1 MTQAQEP
8 TVTINGNE
16 YKFNDLS
23 DLVKEWLSLH
33 EQAQQM
39 AMKAKREAVIHDLAL
54 ANIMEKLEAELN
66 K

>member
-1 MTQAQEP
+1 MEHEP